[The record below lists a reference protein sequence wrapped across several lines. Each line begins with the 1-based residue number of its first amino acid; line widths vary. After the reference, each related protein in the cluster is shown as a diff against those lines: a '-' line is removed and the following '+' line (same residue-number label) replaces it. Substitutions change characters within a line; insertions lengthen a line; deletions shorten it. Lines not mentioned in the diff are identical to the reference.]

1 MIFLKQLQKLKLYL
15 QEEKN
20 IYIIN
25 DNNFSR
31 NISEKVNTIIFV
43 RWYLAGKFFFSR
55 KKKKQ
60 NEIGK
65 LEDSGNKI

>member
-43 RWYLAGKFFFSR
+43 RWYLFFSR

-65 LEDSGNKI
+65 LEDSSGNKI